1 MKSSKSVIWI
11 SITLLLTL
19 LWSPMV
25 TLSGVIPNV
34 GGPSKINNLK
44 MIVMKNTCMSRQCH
58 REWRC
63 WPLKLAM
70 FYWSDCT
77 RSEKWAVMHVCVRG
91 INCAS
96 YYNFSIGAGHV
107 LYMCVGGIDF
117 GSISMIFKLLRKWFI
132 ICFFHLISITSTCIT
147 KDIGGQEFNAV
158 AFCPKAIGDP
168 FKLDNIKN

>member
-34 GGPSKINNLK
+34 GGPSKINNVK

-63 WPLKLAM
+63 WPLKLDYVLLEWLYQVRKVSGHACLCKRYQLWLLLQF
-70 FYWSDCT
+70 FYWSRSCT
-77 RSEKWAVMHVCVRG
+77 VYVCWGYRFCLYFYDFQTAPKV
-91 INCAS
+91 I
-96 YYNFSIGAGHV
+96 YYMFFSFDLNY
-107 LYMCVGGIDF
+107 LYMYNEGHWWPRV
-117 GSISMIFKLLRKWFI
+117 
-132 ICFFHLISITSTCIT
+132 
-147 KDIGGQEFNAV
+147 
-158 AFCPKAIGDP
+158 
-168 FKLDNIKN
+168 

>member
-1 MKSSKSVIWI
+1 
-11 SITLLLTL
+11 LTL

-25 TLSGVIPNV
+25 TLSGVIPYV
-34 GGPSKINNLK
+34 GGPSKINNIK
-44 MIVMKNTCMSRQCH
+44 MIVMKNTYMSRQCH

-117 GSISMIFKLLRKWFI
+117 ASISMIFKLLWKWFI